1 MPTAPRRASSHLG
14 FARLAIPIAIPAA
27 ILGGLH
33 GLLPVQLWRL
43 SWLIISDLGIGAR
56 EAQRAF
62 TVWLLRN
69 RPLIVLGNF
78 AASGHVCPYTYVC
91 VCVIYLHI
99 RPEVAKQ
106 M

>member
-1 MPTAPRRASSHLG
+1 MPTAHLWASSHLG

-27 ILGGLH
+27 VLGGLH
-33 GLLPVQLWRL
+33 GMLPVQLWGL
-43 SWLIISDLGIGAR
+43 SWLIVSDLGIGAR

-69 RPLIVLGNF
+69 RPLILLGNF
-78 AASGHVCPYTYVC
+78 AASGHVCPYIC

-99 RPEVAKQ
+99 HLEAAKQ